1 MTMNTIAIM
10 LITPFTAR
18 NAGFW
23 MLMCGRDRTP
33 AISASSP
40 TIRVVIAVK
49 FLSFNLFRILPASA
63 GGLDSTMKPKPKIPN
78 HRASIYLSMLLANR
92 VSLMM
97 LTNPRTES
105 IAKIVMNAFDNWVS
119 L

>member
-1 MTMNTIAIM
+1 MTMKTIAIM
-10 LITPFTAR
+10 LTTPFTAR

-23 MLMCGRDRTP
+23 MLICGRDRTP
-33 AISASSP
+33 AISANSP

-63 GGLDSTMKPKPKIPN
+63 GGLDSMMKPKPKIPS
-78 HRASIYLSMLLANR
+78 HKASMYLSILLANR
-92 VSLMM
+92 VSLTM
-97 LTNPRTES
+97 LMNPRTES
-105 IAKIVMNAFDNWVS
+105 IARIVMNAFDNWVS